1 MNYVLILSILLV
13 FSIDNSYAQK
23 TNRNGLKSSTQ
34 AHYDVSKVIE
44 KPFDFSDVSD
54 GQTVYYKI
62 NKNLDGKLFKYF
74 IDYLCEK

>member
-1 MNYVLILSILLV
+1 MNHVLILSILLV

-34 AHYDVSKVIE
+34 AHNDVSKVIE

-62 NKNLDGKLFKYF
+62 SKNLDGKLLKKLNY
-74 IDYLCEK
+74 